1 MIIELPKEKEF
12 YVYTEETGTYN
23 ERMFYTVKART
34 EKEAEKIVKETRTS
48 NDKRIIDSA
57 GVELDMDL
65 QKISIVETLDKTEAD
80 KERTETLK
88 EIKKKEKGK

>member
-1 MIIELPKEKEF
+1 VIIELPKEKEF

-34 EKEAEKIVKETRTS
+34 EKEAEKIVKETRIID
-48 NDKRIIDSA
+48 DKRIIDSA

-80 KERTETLK
+80 KEYRDIKRSIK
-88 EIKKKEKGK
+88 EAND

>member
-48 NDKRIIDSA
+48 GNDKRIIDSA

-88 EIKKKEKGK
+88 EIKEAND